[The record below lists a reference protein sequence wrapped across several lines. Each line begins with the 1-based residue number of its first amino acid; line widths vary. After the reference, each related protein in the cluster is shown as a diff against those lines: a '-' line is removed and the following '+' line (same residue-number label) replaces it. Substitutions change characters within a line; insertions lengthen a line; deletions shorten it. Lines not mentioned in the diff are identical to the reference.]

1 MKNATDSIAV
11 IIVAG
16 GSGARM
22 GARLPKQFLPLDGRP
37 VLMHTVQR
45 FADALPQSRIVV
57 VLPSSHIEYWNKLCR
72 RHGFAVPHIVCTGGA
87 NRFESVSNGLRHA
100 GEAEL
105 IAVHDGVR
113 PLVSRE
119 IIERATEDARTYGA
133 GHSGRQTI
141 DSMPAYRPRRQP
153 DRRPGALY
161 RIVQTPQVFRADIL
175 RNAYA
180 RPFDERFTDDASVVE
195 AAGQPVYLCEGS
207 YENIKITT
215 PVDMLTA
222 EALLA
227 QRQRTSATAGE

>member
-22 GARLPKQFLPLDGRP
+22 GARLPKQFL
-37 VLMHTVQR
+37 
-45 FADALPQSRIVV
+45 
-57 VLPSSHIEYWNKLCR
+57 
-72 RHGFAVPHIVCTGGA
+72 
-87 NRFESVSNGLRHA
+87 
-100 GEAEL
+100 
-105 IAVHDGVR
+105 
-113 PLVSRE
+113 
-119 IIERATEDARTYGA
+119 
-133 GHSGRQTI
+133 
-141 DSMPAYRPRRQP
+141 
-153 DRRPGALY
+153 
-161 RIVQTPQVFRADIL
+161 
-175 RNAYA
+175 
-180 RPFDERFTDDASVVE
+180 PFDERFTDDASVVE

>member
-57 VLPSSHIEYWNKLCR
+57 VLPSSHIEYWDKLCR

-87 NRFESVSNGLRHA
+87 NRFESVSNGLRH
-100 GEAEL
+100 
-105 IAVHDGVR
+105 DGVR

-133 GHSGRQTI
+133 VIPVVRPI
-141 DSMPAYRPRRQP
+141 DSMRRINRDGSRIV
-153 DRRPGALY
+153 DRSLY

-180 RPFDERFTDDASVVE
+180 RPFDERFTDDADNRSTY
-195 AAGQPVYLCEGS
+195 ARA
-207 YENIKITT
+207 
-215 PVDMLTA
+215 
-222 EALLA
+222 
-227 QRQRTSATAGE
+227 RTKTSRSRRRSIC

>member
-57 VLPSSHIEYWNKLCR
+57 VLPSSHIEYWDKLCR

-113 PLVSRE
+113 PLVTERLIHTCVATAERYGTAVPAIRPADSFRKVDATTGKSRPVDRE
-119 IIERATEDARTYGA
+119 TLRA
-133 GHSGRQTI
+133 
-141 DSMPAYRPRRQP
+141 
-153 DRRPGALY
+153 
-161 RIVQTPQVFRADIL
+161 VQTPQVFRADLL
-175 RNAYA
+175 RRAYKA
-180 RPFDERFTDDASVVE
+180 DYRPEFTDDASVVE
-195 AAGQPVYLCEGS
+195 ANGEQVTLCEG
-207 YENIKITT
+207 ERTNIKITS
-215 PVDMLTA
+215 PAD
-222 EALLA
+222 LLIA
-227 QRQRTSATAGE
+227 RILRHAGDGKETDSL

>member
-57 VLPSSHIEYWNKLCR
+57 VLCR

-133 GHSGRQTI
+133 VIPVVRPI
-141 DSMPAYRPRRQP
+141 DSMRRI
-153 DRRPGALY
+153 DRDGSRIVDRSLY

>member
-1 MKNATDSIAV
+1 MKKYLIPTALLLVTALSSCTKTINEDLSGNEHSLLELRVEGQMGTA
-11 IIVAG
+11 IID
-16 GSGARM
+16 R
-22 GARLPKQFLPLDGRP
+22 DG
-37 VLMHTVQR
+37 
-45 FADALPQSRIVV
+45 SRIV
-57 VLPSSHIEYWNKLCR
+57 
-72 RHGFAVPHIVCTGGA
+72 
-87 NRFESVSNGLRHA
+87 
-100 GEAEL
+100 
-105 IAVHDGVR
+105 
-113 PLVSRE
+113 
-119 IIERATEDARTYGA
+119 
-133 GHSGRQTI
+133 
-141 DSMPAYRPRRQP
+141 
-153 DRRPGALY
+153 DRSLY

>member
-1 MKNATDSIAV
+1 
-11 IIVAG
+11 
-16 GSGARM
+16 
-22 GARLPKQFLPLDGRP
+22 
-37 VLMHTVQR
+37 
-45 FADALPQSRIVV
+45 
-57 VLPSSHIEYWNKLCR
+57 
-72 RHGFAVPHIVCTGGA
+72 
-87 NRFESVSNGLRHA
+87 
-100 GEAEL
+100 
-105 IAVHDGVR
+105 
-113 PLVSRE
+113 
-119 IIERATEDARTYGA
+119 
-133 GHSGRQTI
+133 
-141 DSMPAYRPRRQP
+141 MPAYRPRRQP

>member
-37 VLMHTVQR
+37 VLMHTV
-45 FADALPQSRIVV
+45 
-57 VLPSSHIEYWNKLCR
+57 
-72 RHGFAVPHIVCTGGA
+72 
-87 NRFESVSNGLRHA
+87 
-100 GEAEL
+100 
-105 IAVHDGVR
+105 HDGVR

-133 GHSGRQTI
+133 VIPVVRPI
-141 DSMPAYRPRRQP
+141 DSMRRI
-153 DRRPGALY
+153 DRDGSRIVDRSLY

>member
-1 MKNATDSIAV
+1 M
-11 IIVAG
+11 
-16 GSGARM
+16 
-22 GARLPKQFLPLDGRP
+22 
-37 VLMHTVQR
+37 
-45 FADALPQSRIVV
+45 
-57 VLPSSHIEYWNKLCR
+57 
-72 RHGFAVPHIVCTGGA
+72 
-87 NRFESVSNGLRHA
+87 
-100 GEAEL
+100 
-105 IAVHDGVR
+105 HDGVR

-133 GHSGRQTI
+133 VI
-141 DSMPAYRPRRQP
+141 PVVRRST
-153 DRRPGALY
+153 RCGVSTATAAGSSTRSLY

>member
-45 FADALPQSRIVV
+45 FADALPQSRIV
-57 VLPSSHIEYWNKLCR
+57 
-72 RHGFAVPHIVCTGGA
+72 
-87 NRFESVSNGLRHA
+87 
-100 GEAEL
+100 
-105 IAVHDGVR
+105 
-113 PLVSRE
+113 
-119 IIERATEDARTYGA
+119 
-133 GHSGRQTI
+133 
-141 DSMPAYRPRRQP
+141 
-153 DRRPGALY
+153 DRSLY

>member
-1 MKNATDSIAV
+1 MKKYLIPTALLLVTALSSCTKTINEDLSGNERSLLELRVEGQMGTA
-11 IIVAG
+11 IID
-16 GSGARM
+16 R
-22 GARLPKQFLPLDGRP
+22 DG
-37 VLMHTVQR
+37 
-45 FADALPQSRIVV
+45 SRIV
-57 VLPSSHIEYWNKLCR
+57 
-72 RHGFAVPHIVCTGGA
+72 
-87 NRFESVSNGLRHA
+87 
-100 GEAEL
+100 
-105 IAVHDGVR
+105 
-113 PLVSRE
+113 
-119 IIERATEDARTYGA
+119 
-133 GHSGRQTI
+133 
-141 DSMPAYRPRRQP
+141 
-153 DRRPGALY
+153 DRSLY

>member
-57 VLPSSHIEYWNKLCR
+57 VLPSSHIEYWDKLCR

-119 IIERATEDARTYGA
+119 INERATEDARM
-133 GHSGRQTI
+133 RRI
-141 DSMPAYRPRRQP
+141 DRDGSRIV
-153 DRRPGALY
+153 DRSLY

>member
-57 VLPSSHIEYWNKLCR
+57 VLPSSHIEYWDKLCR

-119 IIERATEDARTYGA
+119 IIERATEDAR
-133 GHSGRQTI
+133 I
-141 DSMPAYRPRRQP
+141 
-153 DRRPGALY
+153 
-161 RIVQTPQVFRADIL
+161 
-175 RNAYA
+175 
-180 RPFDERFTDDASVVE
+180 TDDASVVE

>member
-1 MKNATDSIAV
+1 MP
-11 IIVAG
+11 G
-16 GSGARM
+16 M

-45 FADALPQSRIVV
+45 VRRRAAAEPDRRRPAVKPYRI
-57 VLPSSHIEYWNKLCR
+57 LEQ
-72 RHGFAVPHIVCTGGA
+72 AVPPA
-87 NRFESVSNGLRHA
+87 RFCRPAYRLHRRSEPIRVGFQRAQARRRGRADRRARRRTAAGKPRNHRARDGRRTDLR
-100 GEAEL
+100 
-105 IAVHDGVR
+105 
-113 PLVSRE
+113 S
-119 IIERATEDARTYGA
+119 
-133 GHSGRQTI
+133 GHSGRQTDRLRCRRI
-141 DSMPAYRPRRQP
+141 DRDGSRIV
-153 DRRPGALY
+153 DRSLY

-227 QRQRTSATAGE
+227 QRQRMSATAGE

>member
-22 GARLPKQFLPLDGRP
+22 GARLPKQFLP
-37 VLMHTVQR
+37 V
-45 FADALPQSRIVV
+45 
-57 VLPSSHIEYWNKLCR
+57 
-72 RHGFAVPHIVCTGGA
+72 
-87 NRFESVSNGLRHA
+87 
-100 GEAEL
+100 
-105 IAVHDGVR
+105 
-113 PLVSRE
+113 
-119 IIERATEDARTYGA
+119 
-133 GHSGRQTI
+133 
-141 DSMPAYRPRRQP
+141 
-153 DRRPGALY
+153 
-161 RIVQTPQVFRADIL
+161 
-175 RNAYA
+175 
-180 RPFDERFTDDASVVE
+180 DERFTDDASVVE

>member
-1 MKNATDSIAV
+1 MTEKPP
-11 IIVAG
+11 AG
-16 GSGARM
+16 TPNPTAASPMPEAHEPADAPAGAR
-22 GARLPKQFLPLDGRP
+22 RPEEPHEGRP
-37 VLMHTVQR
+37 PLEPATP
-45 FADALPQSRIVV
+45 AAAPASPAPSDDGSRIV
-57 VLPSSHIEYWNKLCR
+57 
-72 RHGFAVPHIVCTGGA
+72 
-87 NRFESVSNGLRHA
+87 
-100 GEAEL
+100 
-105 IAVHDGVR
+105 
-113 PLVSRE
+113 
-119 IIERATEDARTYGA
+119 
-133 GHSGRQTI
+133 
-141 DSMPAYRPRRQP
+141 
-153 DRRPGALY
+153 DRSLY